1 MCDDDLK
8 LIKDMV
14 GIITQLN
21 HEKKDYIKS
30 LIHICIGLIISFT
43 IIICCFYTLYFTM

>member
-30 LIHICIGLIISFT
+30 
-43 IIICCFYTLYFTM
+43 

>member
-30 LIHICIGLIISFT
+30 LIHICISIIISFT
-43 IIICCFYTLYFTM
+43 IIICCFYTLYFTI